1 MMMMTTTTT
10 TMTKTTTRRRH
21 DDDDDDDSDDDE
33 GFGDGDGDGDDN
45 DDNNELSVDC
55 PLFLLHPSSDSERL
69 GTKKTLVILSPPLA
83 YALIHSR
90 LGSSRACYTDNYEE
104 NKRLLAV

>member
-1 MMMMTTTTT
+1 MMMTTTTT

-33 GFGDGDGDGDDN
+33 GFGDGDGDDDDN

-55 PLFLLHPSSDSERL
+55 ALFLLHPSSDSERL
-69 GTKKTLVILSPPLA
+69 GTKNASYFISSSGLRLYSLA
-83 YALIHSR
+83 A
-90 LGSSRACYTDNYEE
+90 
-104 NKRLLAV
+104 RLLSCVLHR

>member
-1 MMMMTTTTT
+1 MMMTTTTT

-33 GFGDGDGDGDDN
+33 GFGDGDGDDDDN

-55 PLFLLHPSSDSERL
+55 PPFLFYTPRVTASAW
-69 GTKKTLVILSPPLA
+69 GQKTLLILSPPLA
-83 YALIHSR
+83 YAFIHSR
-90 LGSSRACYTDNYEE
+90 LGSSRACYTDN
-104 NKRLLAV
+104 